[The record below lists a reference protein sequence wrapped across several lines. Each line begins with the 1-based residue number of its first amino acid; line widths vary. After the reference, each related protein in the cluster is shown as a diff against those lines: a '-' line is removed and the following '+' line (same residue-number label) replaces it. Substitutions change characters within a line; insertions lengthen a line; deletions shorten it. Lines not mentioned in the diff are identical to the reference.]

1 MKVTLRKFLEITG
14 TDIIHEYLCEL
25 RVDKYDKEFD
35 DYFPERIAFGDK
47 GSFGEYKLK
56 NVKQLE
62 PYMDYEIYQ
71 FDQEYAWGE
80 VDYQCIYLREIKED

>member
-25 RVDKYDKEFD
+25 RVDKYDKQFD
-35 DYFPERIAFGDK
+35 SYFPERIEFGDGK
-47 GSFGEYKLK
+47 YLLA
-56 NVKQLE
+56 NITNLE

-71 FDQEYAWGE
+71 FAQETYWGE
-80 VDYQCIYLREIKED
+80 VEYQCIYLRKIKED